1 MKPKT
6 EADISP
12 RKETENTKIREA
24 FALEKSEKDNVDIF
38 ATFWAAN
45 DFSFAAQ
52 KREEEKEEEGRN
64 KNVQFL
70 VSPRLFFRG
79 LLIGKAPG
87 TVSQTLAFPV
97 S

>member
-1 MKPKT
+1 MWT
-6 EADISP
+6 
-12 RKETENTKIREA
+12 
-24 FALEKSEKDNVDIF
+24 FLQL
-38 ATFWAAN
+38 FWAAER
-45 DFSFAAQ
+45 
-52 KREEEKEEEGRN
+52 REEEKEEEGRN